1 MPSESNFDVYVK
13 VTKNRKQNK
22 TNLFV
27 FYAEVRIGQ
36 RSKCS
41 PEKGNLPLP
50 LLRGG
55 GIVCLANQ
63 PHLSE
68 GAGGGHQVIE

>member
-13 VTKNRKQNK
+13 VTKNREQNK

-36 RSKCS
+36 YSKDPLNKKATS
-41 PEKGNLPLP
+41 PFP
-50 LLRGG
+50 
-55 GIVCLANQ
+55 
-63 PHLSE
+63 S
-68 GAGGGHQVIE
+68 